1 MGTVHRFIGSE
12 ERFNWEEVPGESYNF
27 AGAKGVV
34 RRWLIGE
41 REGAPYFAMRYFE
54 VEPGGCTS
62 LDEHAHD
69 HGVIVLKGK
78 GRVLLGDREFEI
90 KFGDVVY
97 VSCKER
103 RQFKNTGD
111 APFGFICVIPN
122 EEIVR

>member
-1 MGTVHRFIGSE
+1 MSSVHKFTGTRGMFDWDEIS
-12 ERFNWEEVPGESYNF
+12 PESYD
-27 AGAKGVV
+27 AGGARGVA

-69 HGVIVLKGK
+69 HGVIVLKGE

-103 RQFKNTGD
+103 HQFKNTGD

-122 EEIVR
+122 EKLVG